1 MWKRKQGQNH
11 IQHKFAQKLGQCIP
25 EGYCASHVTLMAMRT
40 IIKDLWIL
48 VDGQWAEWDNWTEC
62 SVSCGNGT
70 VQRRRAC
77 SDPLPDNGGLYCNGS
92 DTEIEQCSLDPC
104 RGKFTL

>member
-1 MWKRKQGQNH
+1 
-11 IQHKFAQKLGQCIP
+11 
-25 EGYCASHVTLMAMRT
+25 MAIRT
-40 IIKDLWIL
+40 IIKDLLIL

-77 SDPLPDNGGLYCNGS
+77 SDPLPANGGLYCNGS

-104 RGKFTL
+104 RSKFTL